1 MWRPRRKPVAPR
13 QGHHKEARKE
23 GSDDDDDVTAVHRSD
38 DGEGDADQDRHR
50 DSVSTQQER
59 SDDCVVRYRAQHIR

>member
-1 MWRPRRKPVAPR
+1 MSRQRRKPVAPR

-23 GSDDDDDVTAVHRSD
+23 GSDDDDVAAVHRSD
-38 DGEGDADQDRHR
+38 DGEGDAAQDRHR

-59 SDDCVVRYRAQHIR
+59 SDDCAVRYRAQHIR